1 MTPKPLLACVF
12 LVAVSCSFNRAPL
25 PLPSSF
31 QALASATEEAPAA
44 SAFLGLTTELNQAE
58 DAFSLEMPP
67 GVRVTIVEEE
77 SPAEMAGVV
86 VGDILL
92 QFAGKATDDPQR
104 LQTLLEQIVSQQ
116 SVVLRLQRGTEVV
129 ETEAA
134 LFMQETRRLRHLYH
148 VDRGFLRAA
157 FRDNQEGQPQ
167 VVELAGESP
176 LAKGGVRSG
185 DVILSFQGQDPG
197 SSAEF
202 VRRAQLSLRP
212 GDEILLTVVGPR
224 GSRRDLKILAYDPGT
239 ALTQFGLWPLFLWER
254 EIGNDRG
261 EFRLGRFIITDLFRY
276 SRDGEEREYSILSL
290 LEWETGELV
299 LEDNW
304 GSTSEPQQ

>member
-1 MTPKPLLACVF
+1 MTPKLHFACVF
-12 LVAVSCSFNRAPL
+12 LVAASCSFNREPL
-25 PLPSSF
+25 PLPPSF
-31 QALASATEEAPAA
+31 QALASATEEGPAG

-58 DAFSLEMPP
+58 DVFSLEMPP
-67 GVRVTIVEEE
+67 GVRVTAVEEG
-77 SPAEMAGVV
+77 SPAEIAGVV

-92 QFAGKATDDPQR
+92 QFAGRATDDPQR
-104 LQTLLEQIVSQQ
+104 LQALLEQITIQQ
-116 SVVLRLQRGTEVV
+116 SVVLRLQRGSEVV
-129 ETEAA
+129 ETDAA
-134 LFMQETRRLRHLYH
+134 LIMQDTSRVRHLYH

-176 LAKGGVRSG
+176 LAKGGVRPG

-202 VRRAQLSLRP
+202 LRRAQLSLQP

-224 GSRRDLKILAYDPGT
+224 GSRRELALDAFDPGT

-261 EFRLGRFIITDLFRY
+261 EFRIGRLIITDIFRY
-276 SRDGEEREYSILSL
+276 SRDGDEREYSVLSL

-299 LEDNW
+299 LEDNL
-304 GSTSEPQQ
+304 GSNSESQL